1 MTTTMLTAVSG
12 NSPAPP
18 HCRAAGNASAARRP
32 LDGSPVA
39 AYWAEPG
46 TDRLYPLSYCAY
58 QRTREAEEKTP
69 PRHRT
74 LGPDIDHYAWRRG
87 LSLTTPEMEVSL
99 TVRPDAPPRI
109 RRIVAEVLLAI
120 RRGQPAGDAIRH
132 VSRRFGL
139 RQTRARAFITA
150 SIGFEVRLQQDA
162 IGSFG
167 PAHWPATPV
176 M

>member
-1 MTTTMLTAVSG
+1 V
-12 NSPAPP
+12 
-18 HCRAAGNASAARRP
+18 
-32 LDGSPVA
+32 
-39 AYWAEPG
+39 
-46 TDRLYPLSYCAY
+46 YPLSYRAY
-58 QRTREAEEKTP
+58 RRAREREAEEKAP

-74 LGPDIDHYAWRRG
+74 LGPDVDHYVWRRG
-87 LSLTTPEMEVSL
+87 LTPATPEVEVAL

-109 RRIVAEVLLAI
+109 RRIVAEVLRAI

-150 SIGFEVRLQQDA
+150 SIGFEVRPQQDA
-162 IGSFG
+162 LASFA
-167 PAHWPATPV
+167 PAQWPTTSV